1 MAKFKQTFRVDAPL
15 SAVWQA
21 HDDPIAL
28 KVLTPPPARVEI
40 LHMDRPL
47 RTGATLKFKIKMI
60 GSLGATWDAIYDE
73 FNPYQP
79 GTTQCN
85 FVDRSLASPFRHW
98 IHRHTFH
105 ALPDGSST
113 VTDDAEF
120 YLFGGV
126 IGQVLTWLLA
136 WPAIAFMFIYR
147 RGATRRL
154 VKQIQ
159 QSQTLATP

>member
-1 MAKFKQTFRVDAPL
+1 MAHFKQTFRVDAPL

-47 RTGATLKFKIKMI
+47 RKGATLKFRIKMI
-60 GSLGATWDAIYDE
+60 GDFGASWDAIYDE

-79 GTTQCN
+79 GMTECN
-85 FVDRSLASPFRHW
+85 FMDRSLASPFRHW
-98 IHRHTFH
+98 IHRHTFRD
-105 ALPDGSST
+105 LGDGTST

-120 YLFGGV
+120 YLFGGPV
-126 IGQVLTWLLA
+126 GHVLTWLLA
-136 WPAIAFMFIYR
+136 WPAIAFMFVYR
-147 RGATRRL
+147 RGATRKL
-154 VKQIQ
+154 VRQIQ
-159 QSQTLATP
+159 QSPQVAP